1 MRMATDEIEEN
12 PFDFDV
18 AYLEE
23 KPFDF
28 EVASPRIFL

>member
-12 PFDFDV
+12 PFNFDV

-28 EVASPRIFL
+28 EVASLRIFL